1 MSVPIVAESIFN
13 IGAFPVTNAYVNST
27 LLTLAL
33 VAFSGWFRSSIKK
46 APGAVQ
52 NLVEIVLETMLGYFD
67 QVTKSREASK
77 RFLPLVGSLFVFI
90 LLSNWMGLLPG
101 TGSIG
106 VWQVVHGELELVPV
120 LRPAAS
126 DLNLTL
132 AMALLS
138 IVTSHA
144 LGMMAVGFFVHWNR
158 FIQLGSLWRALRT
171 LQPIKI
177 LVALIEFTVGLL
189 EIVSELAKVLSLS
202 LRLFGNIFAGEVL
215 MTVIA
220 SIAAFIVPMPFM
232 LLEVLVG
239 IVQATVFSMLTL
251 VYLTVLTEK
260 PHGEHEDAAAH
271 DLAVQSASH
280 A

>member
-1 MSVPIVAESIFN
+1 MSVPIIAEPIFH

-27 LLTLAL
+27 LLTLAIAACSL
-33 VAFSGWFRSSIKK
+33 WFRTAIRKV
-46 APGAVQ
+46 PGAAQ
-52 NLVEIVLETMLGYFD
+52 NLMEIVLETMLRYFD
-67 QVTKSREASK
+67 QVTRSRESSK
-77 RFLPLVGSLFVFI
+77 RFLPLVGSLFFFI

-106 VWQVVHGELELVPV
+106 VWQMVHGELELVPV

-138 IVTSHA
+138 IFTSHVF
-144 LGMMAVGFFVHWNR
+144 GMIAVGFFVHWNR
-158 FIQLGSLWRALRT
+158 FIQLGSLWNGLKT
-171 LQPIKI
+171 LNPVKI
-177 LVALIEFTVGLL
+177 LVAAIEFIVGLL
-189 EIVSELAKVLSLS
+189 EIISELAKVLSLS

-215 MTVIA
+215 ITVIA
-220 SIAAFIVPMPFM
+220 GLASFIVPLPFM

-239 IVQATVFSMLTL
+239 IIQASVFSMLTL

-260 PHGEHEDAAAH
+260 PHGSHDAHPSPA
-271 DLAVQSASH
+271 LSH

>member
-1 MSVPIVAESIFN
+1 MTVPVIAEPVVR
-13 IGAFPVTNAYVNST
+13 IGAFTVTNALVNSS
-27 LLTLAL
+27 LLMLAI
-33 VAFSGWFRSSIKK
+33 VSFSFWFRSSLHKI
-46 APGAVQ
+46 PGRIQ
-52 NLVEIVLETMLGYFD
+52 NLIELLLETMLGYFD
-67 QVTKSREASK
+67 QVTKSRAKSK
-77 RFLPLVGSLFVFI
+77 RFLPLVGSLFIFI

-106 VWQVVHGELELVPV
+106 VWQVVHGELELVPI
-120 LRPAAS
+120 LRPAMS

-138 IVTSHA
+138 IITSHV
-144 LGMMAVGFFVHWNR
+144 LGMLTVGFFVHWNR
-158 FIQLGSLWRALRT
+158 FIQLGGLWKGVKT
-171 LQPIKI
+171 LNPMKI
-177 LVALIEFTVGLL
+177 LVAMIEFLVGLL

-220 SIAAFIVPMPFM
+220 GLVSFIVPMPFM
-232 LLEVLVG
+232 LLEILVG

-251 VYLTVLTEK
+251 VYLSVLTEK
-260 PHGEHEDAAAH
+260 PHGSHEEHPV
-271 DLAVQSASH
+271 AVASH